1 MDPQII
7 IYMFIVSHEFGACK
21 NIDSLE
27 VSKAKE
33 NWKIYMED

>member
-1 MDPQII
+1 
-7 IYMFIVSHEFGACK
+7 MFIVPQEFGACK
-21 NIDSLE
+21 NTDTPE